1 MVRTLETTLSG
12 WGRHPKHRCLSYRP
26 ESWGDVREIV
36 LMDDPG
42 SIILRGAG
50 RSYGDASL
58 NDREGVISSS
68 RLRRLLGFDDATG
81 IVECETGVTFDDL
94 LQTFVPRGYF
104 PPVTP
109 GTKFVTIGGA
119 VAADVHG
126 KNHHRD
132 GSFGC
137 HVLAL
142 KLLIADGS
150 IVDCSRESHPE
161 AFFATIGGMGL
172 TGVILSVRLQMKRI
186 ESSYLFVDY
195 KRAAHLDD
203 VLDCFEED
211 DSGYEYS
218 VAWMDCLARGAKFG
232 RSILMNANSA
242 AIEDLPEALQSNRLE
257 VHKSS
262 RLSIPP
268 IVPSAFW
275 SNGLARQFNS
285 VYFHRHKDK
294 TGMLQHY
301 DPFFYPL
308 DGVANWNR
316 LYGPRGFWQF
326 QMVVDRAAGRP
337 GMKALLEKVRGS
349 RYPCPL
355 AVIKAFGDGSGG
367 ILSFP
372 ASGYTVSLDIPNR
385 RGSQDF
391 LLELD
396 EIVREYG
403 GRAYLAKDACMT
415 KNGFQEMYPAA
426 GEFERIKAELDPA
439 GRFSSSLSRR
449 VGLS

>member
-1 MVRTLETTLSG
+1 MSLSG
-12 WGRHPKHRCLSYRP
+12 WGHHPVHRCLTYRP
-26 ESWGDVREIV
+26 ESWRDAREIV
-36 LMDDPG
+36 LSTDPG
-42 SIILRGAG
+42 SIIVRGAG

-58 NDREGVISSS
+58 NSREGVLLST
-68 RLRRLLGFDDATG
+68 RFRRLLDFDDATG
-81 IVECETGVTFDDL
+81 VVECEAGVTFDDL
-94 LQTFVPRGYF
+94 LRTFVPKGYF

-132 GSFGC
+132 GSFGS

-142 KLLIADGS
+142 TLLISDGT
-150 IVDCSRESHPE
+150 ILDCSRESHPD
-161 AFFATIGGMGL
+161 AFFATLGGMGL
-172 TGVILSVRLQMKRI
+172 TGVILTVRLRMRRI
-186 ESSYLFVDY
+186 ESSYLVVDY
-195 KRAAHLDD
+195 KRAANLDD
-203 VLDCFEED
+203 VLSCFEED
-211 DSGYEYS
+211 DSRYEYS

-232 RSILMNANSA
+232 RSILMNANTA
-242 AIEDLPEALQSNRLE
+242 ETERLPEKMRRRRLE

-262 RLSIPP
+262 KLFVPP

-275 SNGLARQFNS
+275 SNGLARQFNR
-285 VYFHRHKDK
+285 VFYNRHRNK

-308 DGVANWNR
+308 DGIDNWNR

-326 QMVVDRAAGRP
+326 QMVLDRAAGKP
-337 GMKALLEKVRGS
+337 GMMALLESVRSS

-372 ASGYTVSLDIPNR
+372 ARGYTLSLDIPNR
-385 RGSQDF
+385 KGSQEF
-391 LLELD
+391 LMELD
-396 EIVREYG
+396 GIVREYG
-403 GRAYLAKDACMT
+403 GRTYLAKDAFMSSG
-415 KNGFQEMYPAA
+415 GFREMYPSA
-426 GEFERIKAELDPA
+426 GEFERIKAQLDPGA
-439 GRFSSSLSRR
+439 RFSSSLSRR
-449 VGLS
+449 IGLS